1 LHQPVLLPWCC
12 PVAVVHKLQLV
23 APLDQHFS
31 GTVDLLALSPLHSL
45 TCLELLASSRL
56 YVPLN
61 VKVISLASLAWPK
74 LAALRLSLA
83 GRQTCVCSTGCTV
96 QV

>member
-1 LHQPVLLPWCC
+1 
-12 PVAVVHKLQLV
+12 V

-31 GTVDLLALSPLHSL
+31 GTVDLLALSPLHNL
-45 TCLELLASSRL
+45 TRLELLASSRL
-56 YVPLN
+56 YVPFN

-83 GRQTCVCSTGCTV
+83 GRMELSGNACSSLVCRRV
-96 QV
+96 